1 MKTPGNWTIEGL
13 FKDYPFSYKLFEVVR
28 EFIESLGTVKTQAT
42 KTQISFSTKTGFAW
56 IWLPQMWIKKAPE
69 NSIVLSFGLGRRV
82 IHPHIKE
89 SKEPYPGRWTHHV
102 VIEKESDFDDNVRAW
117 LREAFEFSQNRK
129 GKANSS
135 QTND

>member
-1 MKTPGNWTIEGL
+1 MKTPENWTVEGL
-13 FKDYPFSYKLFEVVR
+13 FESYPFSYRLFKVVR

-42 KTQISFSTKTGFAW
+42 KTPISFSTKTGFAGV
-56 IWLPQMWIKKAPE
+56 WLPQMWIKNAPE

-82 IHPHIKE
+82 IHPNIKE

-117 LREAFEFSQNRK
+117 LHEAFEFSQNRK
-129 GKANSS
+129 KKVNSP